1 MTKEVD
7 IFDYLRSNVRDRRND
22 ISDHISGGG
31 CEDFAEYKKCCG
43 IIHGLAQAERE
54 ILDAKSR
61 YENAQ

>member
-7 IFDYLRSNVRDRRND
+7 IFDYLRSNVRDRMND

-43 IIHGLAQAERE
+43 IIHGLAQA
-54 ILDAKSR
+54 
-61 YENAQ
+61 